1 VTITFQKIGDF
12 YEAAGEEARVVA
24 KELQITLTKSRSGE
38 AMAGIPYHRIYRD
51 VEELR
56 AKGHQVTF

>member
-12 YEAAGEEARVVA
+12 YEAIGEEARVVA

-38 AMAGIPYHRIYRD
+38 PMAGIPYYRIYRD